1 MRGFYALTAFLATGC
16 DRMYD
21 ASKAGFGRST
31 GNLSLQNR
39 IFVLW
44 VTVGSGSQA

>member
-1 MRGFYALTAFLATGC
+1 MRGFYSLTAFLATG
-16 DRMYD
+16 YD
-21 ASKAGFGRST
+21 QMRNASKAGFGRPV
-31 GNLSLQNR
+31 GNFGPQNR